1 MCLHLEEWYRISLNL
16 LPIQTLRER
25 HRFHKTGQFSIGPI
39 GWYGVW
45 QLRSLSEIF
54 PEAAPCGRQPRRI
67 VFGVGS
73 TIISFIILGNY
84 SLGLQVS
91 GKADFLA
98 IYEKTGDLYEVI
110 ISVIRTL
117 PCAPLVL
124 LLLLITMIAFYAT
137 SFDSIALIAS
147 CYSYHRLKDG
157 ENPHRMIQ
165 LMWCVLLI
173 LLPMALVFSESSMS
187 NLQSVSIIAAFP
199 IGIVIVLIVA
209 SFLKDAKK
217 YLEG

>member
-1 MCLHLEEWYRISLNL
+1 M
-16 LPIQTLRER
+16 
-25 HRFHKTGQFSIGPI
+25 
-39 GWYGVW
+39 
-45 QLRSLSEIF
+45 LS
-54 PEAAPCGRQPRRI
+54 RVI
-67 VFGVGS
+67 VF
-73 TIISFIILGNY
+73 GNY

-98 IYEKTGDLYEVI
+98 TYENAGDLYEVI
-110 ISVIRTL
+110 ISIIRTL
-117 PCAPLVL
+117 PCAPFVLV
-124 LLLLITMIAFYAT
+124 LLLITMVAFYAT

-199 IGIVIVLIVA
+199 IGLVIVLIVA

-217 YLEG
+217 YLEEKR